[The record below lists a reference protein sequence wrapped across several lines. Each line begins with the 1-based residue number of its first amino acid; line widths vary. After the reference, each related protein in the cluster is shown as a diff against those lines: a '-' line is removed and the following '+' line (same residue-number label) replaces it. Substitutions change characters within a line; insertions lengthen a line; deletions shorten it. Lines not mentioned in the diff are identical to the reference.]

1 MDHFGS
7 MKLFYYK
14 KDLKVLECVYRST
27 TELGEG
33 LKHKSDEGAGEILS
47 GDRSETFSLS
57 TTA

>member
-1 MDHFGS
+1 

-14 KDLKVLECVYRST
+14 KDLKVLECVYRNT

-57 TTA
+57 TTS